1 MFYFVNCLFI
11 YFCILLYYYYRLYYY
26 YIILY
31 IIFVYYYIVC
41 SNFLSIFFLFTCN
54 KNLGTKIFS
63 VSSVSAYFYLFM
75 QILYSALFTN
85 KRALMRYSICSDY
98 IMIVYLLKLLVTFFC
113 SPDADHLLVFTL
125 STIQ

>member
-1 MFYFVNCLFI
+1 MFI
-11 YFCILLYYYYRLYYY
+11 YLF
-26 YIILY
+26 LY
-31 IIFVYYYIVC
+31 IMYVVC

-54 KNLGTKIFS
+54 KNLRTKI
-63 VSSVSAYFYLFM
+63 VSVSAYFYLFM

-98 IMIVYLLKLLVTFFC
+98 IMIVYLHKLLVTFFC